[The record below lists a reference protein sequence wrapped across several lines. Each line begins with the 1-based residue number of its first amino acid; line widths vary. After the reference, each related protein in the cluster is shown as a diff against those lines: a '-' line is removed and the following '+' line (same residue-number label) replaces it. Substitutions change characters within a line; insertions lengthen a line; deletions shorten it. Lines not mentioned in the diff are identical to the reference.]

1 MIAFLTVISA
11 AHADEDII
19 QAPSIHEQTLSV
31 YVNAGETNWEM
42 KLRASAYLDALLSE
56 LDSLSMEI
64 GSEMMLLPDLMQE
77 EFAASHEAFLIHAD
91 SWAKVQED
99 IQWLDLCT
107 GEMHLG
113 SGYGYTYSWHMCAMV
128 WDRMQSYIGLLEEV
142 RSPDFDGYVAYP
154 GEGEGEIGG
163 Y

>member
-1 MIAFLTVISA
+1 MIAILIGNSA
-11 AHADEDII
+11 AHADEDIE
-19 QAPSIHEQTLSV
+19 APSIHEQTLSE
-31 YVNAGETNWEM
+31 YVNAGESNWEM

-56 LDSLSMEI
+56 LDSLLIEVE
-64 GSEMMLLPDLMQE
+64 SEMMLLSDLMQE
-77 EFAASHEAFLIHAD
+77 EFSSAHESFLIHAD

-99 IQWLDLCT
+99 IQWIDLYT
-107 GEMHLG
+107 GEIHLG

-128 WDRMQSYIGLLEEV
+128 WDRMQSYIGLLEDA

-154 GEGEGEIGG
+154 GEGSHEIGG